1 MIMETE
7 EFLPVGKV
15 AKLLG
20 VTPQTIRRWQK
31 EGRKNLRNTLTYKS
45 TLILGNVHK
54 RSQAFRQ
61 KTKQL
66 INEMEGGVTCDN
78 GDENSED
85 WHS

>member
-1 MIMETE
+1 METE

-31 EGRKNLRNTLTYKS
+31 EGGIRNTLTYKS

-54 RSQAFRQ
+54 RFGKRQ
-61 KTKQL
+61 NSSSTRWK
-66 INEMEGGVTCDN
+66 GV
-78 GDENSED
+78 
-85 WHS
+85 